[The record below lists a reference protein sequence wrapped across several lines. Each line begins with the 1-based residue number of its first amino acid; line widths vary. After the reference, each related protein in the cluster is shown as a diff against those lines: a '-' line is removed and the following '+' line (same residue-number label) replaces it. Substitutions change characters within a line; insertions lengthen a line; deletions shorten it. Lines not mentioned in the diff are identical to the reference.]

1 MKYIKRSVAM
11 LVCVAMTVCLV
22 ALDGNFMKKSYA
34 AVTQSRWVAQIGE
47 FPSSYQAGLNAVKR
61 AYPNASFVYYD
72 TGLEWSALFQ
82 AASFYY
88 PYRCTIPNSKNSS
101 GQYNYPSSYK
111 GVEFNNAFIFTQ
123 NEWAV
128 QEGGWTQASEKL
140 IQYYVDP
147 RNFLTETGIFS
158 FLSTSYNESV
168 DNVDTINA
176 ALKGTFM
183 YYDYSSNK
191 GTKLTAPKNF
201 SDITVDNNGKV
212 SDGKSNYETMEMTYA
227 EVFCR
232 LAKELGVSALAL
244 ANRVRMEQGVNGNN
258 PLISGNYNNEFKGYY
273 NYFNMNA
280 TGANNEEI
288 YKNGLTEA
296 KNCGWNSPYKAL
308 LGGAKKYTTRYVN
321 NGRNTPYL
329 LKYNVVA
336 NNSGV
341 VTYLPYMTAV
351 FSAESESRNT
361 YNTLKNIGLASDA
374 DANGVI
380 STTAFQ
386 FVIPVYRN
394 MPQTLC
400 AKPTGD
406 GNPNYKLRGL
416 AVAGGQ
422 YSIGTFGVDQT
433 SYSTVVPNSYSS
445 IRIDAQAFDRT
456 TSITIAGQKLQP
468 DNNAAVATYVNLNV
482 GNNTV
487 PVVVTSETGVSRTYT
502 IVINREKAL
511 GPEPTPTPHPD
522 PGNKENKITFSQTLN
537 VDESSKFINGFTVG
551 STIKDAKSLVVG
563 TNCTIQFFSSDGKTQ
578 LGDSEKIKTG
588 QIIRGMVDGQTKY
601 EYKVVIRGD
610 LNGDGILN
618 VLDIVMQKRQI
629 LGTQTLTTLQK
640 SAGDLDRNGTI
651 NVLDIVPIKRDIMGT
666 AKVPQK

>member
-82 AASFYY
+82 TDSFYY

-212 SDGKSNYETMEMTYA
+212 SDAKSNYETMEMTYA

-280 TGANNEEI
+280 TGKNNEEI

-406 GNPNYKLRGL
+406 GNPNYKLKGL

-456 TSITIAGQKLQP
+456 ASITIAGQKLQS

-502 IVINREKAL
+502 IVINREK
-511 GPEPTPTPHPD
+511 GSDSKPSQPEVVD
-522 PGNKENKITFSQTLN
+522 PKLTFDNTLT
-537 VDESSKFINGFTVG
+537 VDNSTNYVTGFTVG
-551 STIKDAKSLVVG
+551 WTVKDAKTHISA
-563 TNCTIQFFSSDGKTQ
+563 TDCTLEFWSKDGSTK
-578 LGDSEKIKTG
+578 LSDSETLKTE
-588 QIIRGMVDGQTKY
+588 QLIRGVRNGVTKC
-601 EYKVVIRGD
+601 EYTVVIRGD
-610 LNGDGILN
+610 TNGDGVIN
-618 VLDIVMQKRQI
+618 VMDIVIQKRQI
-629 LGTQTLTTLQK
+629 LGTQTMTPLQMA
-640 SAGDLDRNGTI
+640 AGDIDKNGII
-651 NVLDIVPIKRDIMGT
+651 NVLDIVPIKRDILGA
-666 AKVPQK
+666 AKLSQK